1 MRVCAVAHPASLRR
15 VRLQIVE
22 HVTSRLQHDRD
33 IVALTHSARAEP
45 FSSSLRIA
53 RKYDVRILIVD
64 HDLESTHSLRLL
76 LHGLGYHTTRIA
88 YTGATALEMAREF
101 LPDIV
106 LLELE
111 LPDLNGYQVAQSMRE
126 QAQSR
131 KLRLIAVTA
140 NREYTGRELAR
151 EAGFER
157 YLLKPVGAL
166 ALDELLRDQ
175 E

>member
-1 MRVCAVAHPASLRR
+1 MIGTLLPQPPTRH
-15 VRLQIVE
+15 
-22 HVTSRLQHDRD
+22 
-33 IVALTHSARAEP
+33 ALGLSARPYGLPEV
-45 FSSSLRIA
+45 RH
-53 RKYDVRILIVD
+53 VRILIVE
-64 HDLESTHSLRLL
+64 HDLESMRSLQLL
-76 LHGLGYHTTRIA
+76 LHGLGYHGTRNA
-88 YTGATALEMAREF
+88 YTGAAALEMAREF

-106 LLELE
+106 LLELD
-111 LPDLNGYQVAQSMRE
+111 LPDMNGYQVAQSMRE

-140 NREYTGRELAR
+140 NREHTGRELAR

>member
-1 MRVCAVAHPASLRR
+1 
-15 VRLQIVE
+15 VR
-22 HVTSRLQHDRD
+22 T
-33 IVALTHSARAEP
+33 
-45 FSSSLRIA
+45 
-53 RKYDVRILIVD
+53 LIVD
-64 HDLESTHSLRLL
+64 HDLESTRSLRLL

-88 YTGATALEMAREF
+88 YTGAAALEMAREF

-106 LLELE
+106 LLELD

-131 KLRLIAVTA
+131 KLRLIAVTTH
-140 NREYTGRELAR
+140 REHTGRELAR

-157 YLLKPVGAL
+157 YLLKPIGAL